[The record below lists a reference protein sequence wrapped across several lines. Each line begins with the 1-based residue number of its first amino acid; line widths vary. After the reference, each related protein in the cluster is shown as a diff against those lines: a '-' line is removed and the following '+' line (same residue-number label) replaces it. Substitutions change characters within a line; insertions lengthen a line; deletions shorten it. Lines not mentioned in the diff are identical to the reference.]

1 MFPPCVLLHKIGE
14 QQSYVREVLNVMTPK
29 EVAQPPKLLNLL
41 DSMWRLSFLYS
52 LQFVGARNNAIFGKS
67 EA

>member
-14 QQSYVREVLNVMTPK
+14 QQSNVREVLNVTPK
-29 EVAQPPKLLNLL
+29 EVAEPQKLLNLL

-52 LQFVGARNNAIFGKS
+52 LQFVGVRNNDIFGKS

>member
-14 QQSYVREVLNVMTPK
+14 QQSYVREVLNVTPK
-29 EVAQPPKLLNLL
+29 EVAQPQKLLNLL

-52 LQFVGARNNAIFGKS
+52 LQFVGARNNDIFGKS